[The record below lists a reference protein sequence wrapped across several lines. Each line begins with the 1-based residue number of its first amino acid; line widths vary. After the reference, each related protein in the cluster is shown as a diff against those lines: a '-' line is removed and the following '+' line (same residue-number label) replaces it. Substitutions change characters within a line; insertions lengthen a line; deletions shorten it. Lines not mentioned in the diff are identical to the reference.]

1 MEYFGGHL
9 ETNTTK
15 GKNHS
20 EIGLETKVSTCQE
33 FEDAMELVNQQ
44 PNKIHFLEVIMP
56 EFDSPRE
63 LSLLCAL
70 SENR

>member
-1 MEYFGGHL
+1 EAKV
-9 ETNTTK
+9 ETR
-15 GKNHS
+15 
-20 EIGLETKVSTCQE
+20 QE
-33 FEDAMELVNQQ
+33 FENAMELVNQQ
-44 PNKIHFLEVIMP
+44 PDKIHFLEVVMP